1 MSEALATRWL
11 LTLEVEVGAPLE
23 FGDVGSGARRCI
35 PLLGGKF
42 YGDIEG
48 EVVPGGADWQ
58 SVRSSGALEIDAHYA
73 LRTSLGETLEVVSTG
88 VRHAPAEVL
97 ARLARAEPVAS
108 HEYYFRTQLRFRS
121 AAPRLARFNT
131 LLAVSVGERLPKL
144 VRLRVF
150 EVL

>member
-1 MSEALATRWL
+1 MSESLATRWL

-23 FGDVGSGARRCI
+23 LGDVGSGARRCI

-42 YGDIEG
+42 FGDI
-48 EVVPGGADWQ
+48 DWQ
-58 SVRSSGALEIDAHYA
+58 SVLSNGALEIDAHYA
-73 LRTSLGETLEVVSTG
+73 LRTRSGETLEVVSTG

-108 HEYYFRTQLRFRS
+108 HEYYFRTQMRFRS
-121 AAPRLARFNT
+121 AAPGLARFNT